1 VALSPDSLYVV
12 TYYSTNR
19 ITARQNGVFN
29 GNLNRTPL
37 IGVGTNTIYGPN
49 GVYVYGG
56 GFPTVSASGRS
67 YFADLVFISTPAATP
82 IAFKLTGITDSKGC
96 TRTVNQTRNV
106 TPTTC
111 AIPALSKSS
120 TTNNA
125 VQKQVLTMPET
136 FILEQ
141 NRPNPFNN
149 TTTITYTIPKQVHV
163 TLTVYDLQGRI
174 IRIIDEG
181 QRKAGKYM
189 LNIDSRNMNKGIYM
203 YRLQAGEFSAT
214 KKMILE

>member
-1 VALSPDSLYVV
+1 V

-19 ITARQNGVFN
+19 ITARQNNVFTN
-29 GNLNRTPL
+29 NLDRTPL

-49 GVYVYGG
+49 GVYIYGG
-56 GFPTVSASGRS
+56 GFPTVSANGRS
-67 YFADLVFISTPAATP
+67 YFADVVFDYTPAATP
-82 IAFKLTGITDSKGC
+82 VAFNLTKITDANGC
-96 TRTVNQTRNV
+96 VQTVNQTLNV

-111 AIPALSKSS
+111 VPAASGKSTSNENLLTNPVIAIANGF
-120 TTNNA
+120 T
-125 VQKQVLTMPET
+125 
-136 FILEQ
+136 LEQ

-149 TTTITYTIPKQVHV
+149 STTITYTVPKQVRV

-174 IRIIDEG
+174 VRVIEEG

-189 LNIDSRNMNKGIYM
+189 LNIDSRNMNKGVYM